1 MVIWIIDWFLNILT
15 VYSIAFLIIF
25 PIYIN
30 INDNLLKLKH
40 YKYITVILIILLIIG
55 ILFKKQIDMLP

>member
-15 VYSIAFLIIF
+15 VYSIAFFFIF